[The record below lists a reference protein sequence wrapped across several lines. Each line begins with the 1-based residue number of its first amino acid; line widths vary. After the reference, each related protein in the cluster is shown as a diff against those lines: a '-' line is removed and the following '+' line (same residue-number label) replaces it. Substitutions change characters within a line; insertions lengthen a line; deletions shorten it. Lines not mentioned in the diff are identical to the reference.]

1 MKVCEENIEHV
12 IKQAKLRRNSLHSRL
27 GIKNEYTKIE
37 LVAKSQIE
45 VEYFDSID
53 SLTSEEMEIL
63 CHGLKAGGLQ
73 MPRGLSLE
81 MKIKFLFFNVEID
94 KYWKA

>member
-27 GIKNEYTKIE
+27 GIKNEYTKTE

-45 VEYFDSID
+45 VEYYHSID

-63 CHGLKAGGLQ
+63 CDGLKAGGLQ
-73 MPRGLSLE
+73 LPQGLSLE
-81 MKIKFLFFNVEID
+81 KKIEFLFLMLR
-94 KYWKA
+94 

>member
-1 MKVCEENIEHV
+1 MKVFEKNIEHV
-12 IKQAKLRRNSLHSRL
+12 IKQAKLRRNSIHSRL
-27 GIKNEYTKIE
+27 GIKNEYTKKE

-63 CHGLKAGGLQ
+63 FDGLKAGGLQ
-73 MPRGLSLE
+73 IPPELSLE
-81 MKIKFLFFNVEID
+81 NKIEFLFFNVEID
-94 KYWKA
+94 KYWKV